1 MFYIREKPTQ
11 LEQTKVI
18 PSVSL
23 QFKVRTIL
31 EVCLST
37 KYLKIY
43 KAGLACLTTQPW
55 TNLGS
60 VTEAL
65 ENKSCGVMIF
75 KVLTLPILLSL
86 LFLFVHKLGNH
97 LKSS

>member
-1 MFYIREKPTQ
+1 MFYIKEKPTQ
-11 LEQTKVI
+11 LKQTKVI

-43 KAGLACLTTQPW
+43 KAEPACLTTQLW

-60 VTEAL
+60 VMEAL
-65 ENKSCGVMIF
+65 ENKSFGVMIF
-75 KVLTLPILLSL
+75 KP
-86 LFLFVHKLGNH
+86 LFYLFFSCLFINLVTI
-97 LKSS
+97 